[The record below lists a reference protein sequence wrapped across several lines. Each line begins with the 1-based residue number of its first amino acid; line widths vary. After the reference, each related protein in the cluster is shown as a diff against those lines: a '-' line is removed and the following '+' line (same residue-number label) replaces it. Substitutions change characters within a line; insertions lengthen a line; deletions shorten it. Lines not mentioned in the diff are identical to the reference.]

1 MILSTSAALLAFA
14 TPEDRR
20 TFLQQHDIVGI
31 YNDSTICF
39 NNKTG
44 DFWSVLKDR
53 RSLVSRSEVR
63 KMGLNTANYKKVSR
77 H

>member
-1 MILSTSAALLAFA
+1 LLLSTSAAALAFD

-20 TFLQQHDIVGI
+20 TFLQQHYIVGI

-44 DFWSVLKDR
+44 DFWSVLKNR
-53 RSLVSRSEVR
+53 RFLVTRSEVR
-63 KMGLNTANYKKVSR
+63 KMGLNTSNYKRVGK
-77 H
+77 